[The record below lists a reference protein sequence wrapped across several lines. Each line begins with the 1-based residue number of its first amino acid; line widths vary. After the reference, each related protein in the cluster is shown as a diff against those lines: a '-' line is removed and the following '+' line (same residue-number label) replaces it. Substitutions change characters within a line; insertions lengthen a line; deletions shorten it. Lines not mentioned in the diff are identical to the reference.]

1 MTNEERKALVEGL
14 RSNRPLPTL
23 PHEAADQI
31 EADGQLLVILDAH
44 SKIARERI
52 AELEAALQAIVPDY
66 EELVRYADDTGAIRS
81 WVEDAY
87 ARIAQA
93 NAALGGKQ

>member
-1 MTNEERKALVEGL
+1 MTDAERKALVEEL
-14 RSNRPLPTL
+14 L
-23 PHEAADQI
+23 AAAVPANVAITDKAAACI
-31 EADGQLLVILDAH
+31 HTDGQ
-44 SKIARERI
+44 RI

-81 WVEDAY
+81 WVEDAH

-93 NAALGGKQ
+93 NAALGGKG